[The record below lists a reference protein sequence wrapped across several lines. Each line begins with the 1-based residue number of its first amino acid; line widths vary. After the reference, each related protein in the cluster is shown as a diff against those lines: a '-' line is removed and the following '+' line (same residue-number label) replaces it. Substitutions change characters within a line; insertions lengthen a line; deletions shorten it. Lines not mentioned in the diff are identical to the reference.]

1 MEKKSFNYYM
11 RLLHRDI
18 GYLVIGFVIIYAL
31 SGIILTYR
39 DTGFLKHEVN
49 VHKILSPNLDPSQ
62 LGREL
67 RLHDFKIMKQEGN
80 IVFFKGG
87 NYDSSTGHM
96 DYTIQETPK
105 FLERFLSIHKAPSSK
120 PIHWINVI
128 FGIALIF
135 LAISSF
141 WMYKKGTRVFKRSL
155 VFTAIGL
162 IITVILVY
170 L

>member
-39 DTGFLKHEVN
+39 DTGFLKYEVN
-49 VHKILSPNLDPSQ
+49 VHNVLAPNLEPAE
-62 LGREL
+62 LGKML
-67 RLHDFKIMKQEGN
+67 RIHDFKILKNEGN
-80 IVFFKGG
+80 IVFFNGG
-87 NYDSSTGHM
+87 NYDKTSGHV
-96 DYTIQETPK
+96 DYITQETPK
-105 FLERFLSIHKAPSSK
+105 FLEKFFSMHKAASGK
-120 PIHWINVI
+120 PIHWINII
-128 FGIALIF
+128 FGVSLIF

-155 VFTAIGL
+155 LLTGSGL
-162 IITVILVY
+162 VIAFILVW